1 MVGNR
6 VREFEVEG
14 QGGVWG
20 VYTVQGGVWGGVQGG
35 YEGAPLTQLF
45 LQDPL
50 PTQAS
55 GYSGKHC

>member
-6 VREFEVEG
+6 VREFEV
-14 QGGVWG
+14 GGA
-20 VYTVQGGVWGGVQGG
+20 GGCMGGVQGG
-35 YEGAPLTQLF
+35 YERAPLTRLF

>member
-1 MVGNR
+1 M
-6 VREFEVEG
+6 
-14 QGGVWG
+14 
-20 VYTVQGGVWGGVQGG
+20 GGVQGG
-35 YEGAPLTQLF
+35 YERAPLTRLF

>member
-6 VREFEVEG
+6 VREFEVG
-14 QGGVWG
+14 GCMGGVE
-20 VYTVQGGVWGGVQGG
+20 GGVEGG
-35 YEGAPLTQLF
+35 YEGAPLTRLF